1 MTTKQ
6 DSTNTENPAR
16 RPTLAL
22 VAAGKILPVEAAR
35 LAGVSRQRMNQ
46 WLRAAGIDPSKAR
59 DAFVQKLWRQHR

>member
-6 DSTNTENPAR
+6 DSTNTENRAR

-46 WLRAAGIDPSKAR
+46 WLRAADIDASQAR
-59 DAFVQKLWRQHR
+59 DSFVQKLWRKHR